1 LIKFDHARALFERLL
16 ETITVFLIIS
26 LAVVV
31 VLGVI
36 YRWSGASL
44 SWYDEIASVQLAWL
58 TYYGAS
64 LAALKRAHIG
74 VPGLIAVVPPLFRVP
89 LVLLAEAVVIGF
101 FLILA
106 WYGYIVLVV
115 LEGDTLISLPWISTQ
130 VTQSVI
136 PIGGA
141 DMPVVIS
148 LLNSYSGLAAAATGF
163 VLANNILI
171 ISGALVGASGII
183 LTQIMCKAMNRSLAN
198 VLFAAVGTADG
209 TGGDGLDVVLV
220 VEGNHRSD
228 RQSES
233 VGQVLGQGSITPTQ
247 IVCIH
252 HFHYGNHF
260 SSLNFVISTPFY
272 DANIIT
278 RSSFFCFHESAFFPT
293 PISGIGIYSV
303 IYKPAVLINFAF
315 MTVPE
320 NADLVI
326 FIFTELIGYGSKH
339 IEFRKDG
346 PVL

>member
-74 VPGLIAVVPPLFRVP
+74 VPGLIAVVPPLFRVT

-136 PIGGA
+136 PIGA
-141 DMPVVIS
+141 VLFIIAE
-148 LLNSYSGLAAAATGF
+148 LLNMP
-163 VLANNILI
+163 
-171 ISGALVGASGII
+171 
-183 LTQIMCKAMNRSLAN
+183 QIMREA
-198 VLFAAVGTADG
+198 
-209 TGGDGLDVVLV
+209 
-220 VEGNHRSD
+220 
-228 RQSES
+228 
-233 VGQVLGQGSITPTQ
+233 
-247 IVCIH
+247 
-252 HFHYGNHF
+252 
-260 SSLNFVISTPFY
+260 
-272 DANIIT
+272 IT
-278 RSSFFCFHESAFFPT
+278 REEMMRHE
-293 PISGIGIYSV
+293 
-303 IYKPAVLINFAF
+303 
-315 MTVPE
+315 
-320 NADLVI
+320 
-326 FIFTELIGYGSKH
+326 
-339 IEFRKDG
+339 
-346 PVL
+346 

>member
-74 VPGLIAVVPPLFRVP
+74 VPGLIAVVPPLFRVA

-136 PIGGA
+136 PIGA
-141 DMPVVIS
+141 VLFIIAE
-148 LLNSYSGLAAAATGF
+148 LLNMP
-163 VLANNILI
+163 
-171 ISGALVGASGII
+171 
-183 LTQIMCKAMNRSLAN
+183 QIMREA
-198 VLFAAVGTADG
+198 
-209 TGGDGLDVVLV
+209 
-220 VEGNHRSD
+220 
-228 RQSES
+228 
-233 VGQVLGQGSITPTQ
+233 
-247 IVCIH
+247 
-252 HFHYGNHF
+252 
-260 SSLNFVISTPFY
+260 
-272 DANIIT
+272 IT
-278 RSSFFCFHESAFFPT
+278 REEMTRHE
-293 PISGIGIYSV
+293 
-303 IYKPAVLINFAF
+303 
-315 MTVPE
+315 
-320 NADLVI
+320 
-326 FIFTELIGYGSKH
+326 
-339 IEFRKDG
+339 
-346 PVL
+346 

>member
-1 LIKFDHARALFERLL
+1 MIKLDHARALFERLL

-36 YRWSGASL
+36 YRWFGASL

-136 PIGGA
+136 PIGA
-141 DMPVVIS
+141 VLFIIAE
-148 LLNSYSGLAAAATGF
+148 LLNMP
-163 VLANNILI
+163 
-171 ISGALVGASGII
+171 
-183 LTQIMCKAMNRSLAN
+183 QIMREA
-198 VLFAAVGTADG
+198 
-209 TGGDGLDVVLV
+209 
-220 VEGNHRSD
+220 
-228 RQSES
+228 
-233 VGQVLGQGSITPTQ
+233 
-247 IVCIH
+247 
-252 HFHYGNHF
+252 
-260 SSLNFVISTPFY
+260 
-272 DANIIT
+272 IT
-278 RSSFFCFHESAFFPT
+278 REEMMRHE
-293 PISGIGIYSV
+293 
-303 IYKPAVLINFAF
+303 
-315 MTVPE
+315 
-320 NADLVI
+320 
-326 FIFTELIGYGSKH
+326 
-339 IEFRKDG
+339 
-346 PVL
+346 

>member
-1 LIKFDHARALFERLL
+1 MIKLDHARALFERLL

-136 PIGGA
+136 PISA
-141 DMPVVIS
+141 VLFIIAE
-148 LLNSYSGLAAAATGF
+148 LLNMP
-163 VLANNILI
+163 
-171 ISGALVGASGII
+171 
-183 LTQIMCKAMNRSLAN
+183 QIMREASAHAEMMR
-198 VLFAAVGTADG
+198 
-209 TGGDGLDVVLV
+209 
-220 VEGNHRSD
+220 
-228 RQSES
+228 
-233 VGQVLGQGSITPTQ
+233 
-247 IVCIH
+247 
-252 HFHYGNHF
+252 
-260 SSLNFVISTPFY
+260 
-272 DANIIT
+272 
-278 RSSFFCFHESAFFPT
+278 HE
-293 PISGIGIYSV
+293 
-303 IYKPAVLINFAF
+303 
-315 MTVPE
+315 
-320 NADLVI
+320 
-326 FIFTELIGYGSKH
+326 
-339 IEFRKDG
+339 
-346 PVL
+346 

>member
-1 LIKFDHARALFERLL
+1 MIKFDHARALFERLL

-26 LAVVV
+26 LALVV

-136 PIGGA
+136 PIGA
-141 DMPVVIS
+141 VLFIIAE
-148 LLNSYSGLAAAATGF
+148 LLNMP
-163 VLANNILI
+163 
-171 ISGALVGASGII
+171 
-183 LTQIMCKAMNRSLAN
+183 QIMREA
-198 VLFAAVGTADG
+198 
-209 TGGDGLDVVLV
+209 
-220 VEGNHRSD
+220 
-228 RQSES
+228 
-233 VGQVLGQGSITPTQ
+233 
-247 IVCIH
+247 
-252 HFHYGNHF
+252 
-260 SSLNFVISTPFY
+260 
-272 DANIIT
+272 IT
-278 RSSFFCFHESAFFPT
+278 RKEDDAP
-293 PISGIGIYSV
+293 
-303 IYKPAVLINFAF
+303 
-315 MTVPE
+315 
-320 NADLVI
+320 
-326 FIFTELIGYGSKH
+326 
-339 IEFRKDG
+339 
-346 PVL
+346 

>member
-1 LIKFDHARALFERLL
+1 MIKFDHARALFERLL

-136 PIGGA
+136 PIGA
-141 DMPVVIS
+141 VLFIIAE
-148 LLNSYSGLAAAATGF
+148 LLNMP
-163 VLANNILI
+163 
-171 ISGALVGASGII
+171 
-183 LTQIMCKAMNRSLAN
+183 QIMGEASAR
-198 VLFAAVGTADG
+198 
-209 TGGDGLDVVLV
+209 
-220 VEGNHRSD
+220 VEMMR
-228 RQSES
+228 
-233 VGQVLGQGSITPTQ
+233 
-247 IVCIH
+247 
-252 HFHYGNHF
+252 
-260 SSLNFVISTPFY
+260 
-272 DANIIT
+272 
-278 RSSFFCFHESAFFPT
+278 HE
-293 PISGIGIYSV
+293 
-303 IYKPAVLINFAF
+303 
-315 MTVPE
+315 
-320 NADLVI
+320 
-326 FIFTELIGYGSKH
+326 
-339 IEFRKDG
+339 
-346 PVL
+346 

>member
-26 LAVVV
+26 LALVV

-89 LVLLAEAVVIGF
+89 LVLLAEAMVIGF

-136 PIGGA
+136 PISA
-141 DMPVVIS
+141 VLFIIAE
-148 LLNSYSGLAAAATGF
+148 LLNMP
-163 VLANNILI
+163 
-171 ISGALVGASGII
+171 
-183 LTQIMCKAMNRSLAN
+183 QIMREA
-198 VLFAAVGTADG
+198 
-209 TGGDGLDVVLV
+209 
-220 VEGNHRSD
+220 
-228 RQSES
+228 
-233 VGQVLGQGSITPTQ
+233 
-247 IVCIH
+247 
-252 HFHYGNHF
+252 
-260 SSLNFVISTPFY
+260 
-272 DANIIT
+272 IT
-278 RSSFFCFHESAFFPT
+278 REEMMRHE
-293 PISGIGIYSV
+293 
-303 IYKPAVLINFAF
+303 
-315 MTVPE
+315 
-320 NADLVI
+320 
-326 FIFTELIGYGSKH
+326 
-339 IEFRKDG
+339 
-346 PVL
+346 

>member
-1 LIKFDHARALFERLL
+1 LIKFDHARALFERML

-136 PIGGA
+136 PISA
-141 DMPVVIS
+141 VLFIIAE
-148 LLNSYSGLAAAATGF
+148 LLNMP
-163 VLANNILI
+163 
-171 ISGALVGASGII
+171 
-183 LTQIMCKAMNRSLAN
+183 QIMREA
-198 VLFAAVGTADG
+198 
-209 TGGDGLDVVLV
+209 
-220 VEGNHRSD
+220 
-228 RQSES
+228 
-233 VGQVLGQGSITPTQ
+233 
-247 IVCIH
+247 
-252 HFHYGNHF
+252 
-260 SSLNFVISTPFY
+260 
-272 DANIIT
+272 IT
-278 RSSFFCFHESAFFPT
+278 RVEMMRHE
-293 PISGIGIYSV
+293 
-303 IYKPAVLINFAF
+303 
-315 MTVPE
+315 
-320 NADLVI
+320 
-326 FIFTELIGYGSKH
+326 
-339 IEFRKDG
+339 
-346 PVL
+346 

>member
-1 LIKFDHARALFERLL
+1 MFERLL

-26 LAVVV
+26 LALVV

-136 PIGGA
+136 PIGA
-141 DMPVVIS
+141 VLFIIAE
-148 LLNSYSGLAAAATGF
+148 LLNMP
-163 VLANNILI
+163 
-171 ISGALVGASGII
+171 
-183 LTQIMCKAMNRSLAN
+183 QIMREA
-198 VLFAAVGTADG
+198 
-209 TGGDGLDVVLV
+209 
-220 VEGNHRSD
+220 
-228 RQSES
+228 
-233 VGQVLGQGSITPTQ
+233 
-247 IVCIH
+247 
-252 HFHYGNHF
+252 
-260 SSLNFVISTPFY
+260 
-272 DANIIT
+272 IT
-278 RSSFFCFHESAFFPT
+278 REEMTRHE
-293 PISGIGIYSV
+293 
-303 IYKPAVLINFAF
+303 
-315 MTVPE
+315 
-320 NADLVI
+320 
-326 FIFTELIGYGSKH
+326 
-339 IEFRKDG
+339 
-346 PVL
+346 

>member
-1 LIKFDHARALFERLL
+1 MIKLDHARALFERLL

-26 LAVVV
+26 LALVV

-136 PIGGA
+136 PIGA
-141 DMPVVIS
+141 VLFIIAE
-148 LLNSYSGLAAAATGF
+148 LLNMP
-163 VLANNILI
+163 
-171 ISGALVGASGII
+171 
-183 LTQIMCKAMNRSLAN
+183 QIMREA
-198 VLFAAVGTADG
+198 
-209 TGGDGLDVVLV
+209 
-220 VEGNHRSD
+220 
-228 RQSES
+228 
-233 VGQVLGQGSITPTQ
+233 
-247 IVCIH
+247 
-252 HFHYGNHF
+252 
-260 SSLNFVISTPFY
+260 
-272 DANIIT
+272 IT
-278 RSSFFCFHESAFFPT
+278 RTREEMMRHE
-293 PISGIGIYSV
+293 
-303 IYKPAVLINFAF
+303 
-315 MTVPE
+315 
-320 NADLVI
+320 
-326 FIFTELIGYGSKH
+326 
-339 IEFRKDG
+339 
-346 PVL
+346 

>member
-1 LIKFDHARALFERLL
+1 LIKLDHARALFERLL

-136 PIGGA
+136 PISA
-141 DMPVVIS
+141 VLFIIAE
-148 LLNSYSGLAAAATGF
+148 LLNMP
-163 VLANNILI
+163 
-171 ISGALVGASGII
+171 
-183 LTQIMCKAMNRSLAN
+183 QIMGEASAR
-198 VLFAAVGTADG
+198 
-209 TGGDGLDVVLV
+209 
-220 VEGNHRSD
+220 VEMIR
-228 RQSES
+228 
-233 VGQVLGQGSITPTQ
+233 
-247 IVCIH
+247 
-252 HFHYGNHF
+252 
-260 SSLNFVISTPFY
+260 
-272 DANIIT
+272 
-278 RSSFFCFHESAFFPT
+278 HE
-293 PISGIGIYSV
+293 
-303 IYKPAVLINFAF
+303 
-315 MTVPE
+315 
-320 NADLVI
+320 
-326 FIFTELIGYGSKH
+326 
-339 IEFRKDG
+339 
-346 PVL
+346 

>member
-1 LIKFDHARALFERLL
+1 MIKFDHARALFERLL

-26 LAVVV
+26 LALVV

-136 PIGGA
+136 PISA
-141 DMPVVIS
+141 VLFIIAE
-148 LLNSYSGLAAAATGF
+148 LLNMP
-163 VLANNILI
+163 
-171 ISGALVGASGII
+171 
-183 LTQIMCKAMNRSLAN
+183 QIMGEASAR
-198 VLFAAVGTADG
+198 
-209 TGGDGLDVVLV
+209 
-220 VEGNHRSD
+220 VEMMR
-228 RQSES
+228 
-233 VGQVLGQGSITPTQ
+233 
-247 IVCIH
+247 
-252 HFHYGNHF
+252 
-260 SSLNFVISTPFY
+260 
-272 DANIIT
+272 
-278 RSSFFCFHESAFFPT
+278 HE
-293 PISGIGIYSV
+293 
-303 IYKPAVLINFAF
+303 
-315 MTVPE
+315 
-320 NADLVI
+320 
-326 FIFTELIGYGSKH
+326 
-339 IEFRKDG
+339 
-346 PVL
+346 